1 MKASSVKPTL
11 VCVSLIVLCLVL
23 TSVSLAKDEIDP
35 KTLVALW
42 LFDEGSGKILKDQT
56 GNGHDGK
63 IIGAKW
69 EKGQFGKALEFDGKD
84 DVVEIDPHIDLNPTE
99 QITVMAWVK
108 STVNTYN
115 AVWSVVSKYSAYIL
129 GPTGGRMCF
138 IIHNGAWQYESC
150 HTPKDYQTW
159 IQYVGTYDQKK
170 SEKHIYVDGVLTS
183 STKTSGPINGDTGG
197 IHLAHRECC
206 AGENHLAALLDEVAI
221 LNVALDKD
229 IIKAIY
235 EKGWDKF
242 FDVSAK
248 GKLAT
253 AWGDIKT
260 RKR

>member
-1 MKASSVKPTL
+1 MKAINVKLTS
-11 VCVSLIVLCLVL
+11 VCVSLIVLSLML
-23 TSVSLAKDEIDP
+23 TSVSSVKGDFDE

-42 LFDEGSGKILKDQT
+42 LFDEGSGKVLKDQT
-56 GNGHDGK
+56 KNGHDGK

-69 EKGQFGKALEFDGKD
+69 TKGKFGKALEFDGKD
-84 DVVEIDPHIDLNPTE
+84 DMVEIDPHADLNPAE

-150 HTPKDYQTW
+150 HTPKDYQAW
-159 IQYVGTYDQKK
+159 IHYTGTYDQKK
-170 SEKHIYVDGVLTS
+170 GEKHLYVDGVLES
-183 STKTSGPINGDTGG
+183 TSGPRGPINADGGG

-221 LNVALDKD
+221 FNVVLDKETIKD
-229 IIKAIY
+229 IYAR
-235 EKGWDKF
+235 GWDKLF
-242 FDVSAK
+242 AVSSK

-260 RKR
+260 Q